1 MDYDE
6 KSDAYICKMGNSCHL
21 HMSDVL
27 NLKPDMS
34 VKKAFINV
42 RNVKIALTRKNV
54 SKGTTVKHQ

>member
-1 MDYDE
+1 
-6 KSDAYICKMGNSCHL
+6 
-21 HMSDVL
+21 MSDVL